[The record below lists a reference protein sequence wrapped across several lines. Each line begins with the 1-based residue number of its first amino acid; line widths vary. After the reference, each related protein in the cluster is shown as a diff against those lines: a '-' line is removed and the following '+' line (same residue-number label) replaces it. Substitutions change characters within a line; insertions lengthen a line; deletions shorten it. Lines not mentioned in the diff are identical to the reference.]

1 MTYELLPNGAFARDM
16 AATYHYPFD
25 PCLARALVDL
35 FSGQSVVD
43 FGAGPGKY
51 VRAMID
57 AGIDAAGV
65 DAVPEIET
73 LTQGL
78 VTEYDLANIRGQLP
92 CPAPDWALCLEVL
105 EHIPAHLLSV
115 ALENLHRHNRR
126 GIVLSWAIPGQ
137 GGDGHV
143 SEQHNAFA
151 IEWFTGL
158 GYRHDQITQAHLRMA
173 VSDLWWFANSLMVF
187 RRK

>member
-1 MTYELLPNGAFARDM
+1 VTYELLPNGAFAHDM

-78 VTEYDLANIRGQLP
+78 VT
-92 CPAPDWALCLEVL
+92 
-105 EHIPAHLLSV
+105 
-115 ALENLHRHNRR
+115 
-126 GIVLSWAIPGQ
+126 
-137 GGDGHV
+137 
-143 SEQHNAFA
+143 
-151 IEWFTGL
+151 
-158 GYRHDQITQAHLRMA
+158 
-173 VSDLWWFANSLMVF
+173 
-187 RRK
+187 